1 MREPYISEELIRIQI
16 EAYDIHFVFIDTV
29 LQIGANFS
37 VVGQGLGSSEFK
49 PGERKG
55 DLVVLW
61 SLIGQTV
68 KDATW
73 DDEVTILFENG
84 SRIRI
89 PMAEGI
95 IRGSIVGRHKVDDKI
110 YWQDF

>member
-1 MREPYISEELIRIQI
+1 
-16 EAYDIHFVFIDTV
+16 
-29 LQIGANFS
+29 
-37 VVGQGLGSSEFK
+37 VGSAEFR

-73 DDEVTILFENG
+73 DEVTIRFENG
-84 SRIRI
+84 SEIRI
-89 PMAEGI
+89 PAAKG
-95 IRGSIVGRHKVDDKI
+95 IRGSIVGRHKVGDRI